1 MINDLTDIWRAIHAL
16 EEAVGNAKTPD
27 ALYRDSGTYVP
38 TYIGGTTAGTTIY
51 SIQQGS
57 WVRLGNLII
66 ARGTVQWTAATGTG
80 DARIS
85 LPFTAANVANQN
97 SGGSVWI
104 TTVTFANST
113 PLLLVSPNTAYFI
126 LSSPLTNAANTQ
138 VAIEAAGII
147 VWTVAYVV

>member
-1 MINDLTDIWRAIHAL
+1 MIDTQRQIFEIATRLERLEKPDVLLTDS
-16 EEAVGNAKTPD
+16 D
-27 ALYRDSGTYVP
+27 TYTP
-38 TYIGGTTAGTTIY
+38 TYTGGTSAGVTTY

-57 WVRLGNLII
+57 WVQLGPIVI
-66 ARGTVQWTAATGTG
+66 ALGTIQWTAATGTG

-85 LPFTAANVANQN
+85 LPFASANVSNQN

-113 PLLLVSPNTAYFI
+113 PLLLISPNTSYFI

-138 VAIEAAGII
+138 VAVEAAGII
-147 VWTVAYVV
+147 VWTVAYVVA